1 MAKLP
6 KSIIKKYGITKK
18 AWSVFRGTKTKT
30 KKSGGKKMAKK
41 NKSGSKGGDTLLLQ
55 AGTAAVYGAMRPKLE
70 QWIQPLTSK
79 IPFAGNYVDEVALG
93 GLGYLIAKGKVPMLK
108 GKTARAAGKAMLIIE
123 AARVGSGISQG
134 ISLNWIKK
142 QTR

>member
-30 KKSGGKKMAKK
+30 KKSGGRKMEKKRR
-41 NKSGSKGGDTLLLQ
+41 SGSSRGGDTLLLQ
-55 AGTAAVYGAMRPKLE
+55 AGMAGLYGAARPKLE
-70 QWIQPLTSK
+70 QWIQPITSK
-79 IPFAGNYVDEVALG
+79 VPVAGNYVDEVVLG
-93 GLGYLIAKGKVPMLK
+93 GFGYLLAKGKVPMLK

-134 ISLNWIKK
+134 ISLN
-142 QTR
+142 